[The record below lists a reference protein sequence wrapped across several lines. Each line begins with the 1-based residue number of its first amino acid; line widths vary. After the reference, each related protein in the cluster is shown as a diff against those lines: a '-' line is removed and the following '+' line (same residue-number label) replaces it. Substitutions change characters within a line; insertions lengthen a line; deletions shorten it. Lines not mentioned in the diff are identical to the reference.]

1 MRWLVILAMLTVPAM
16 ARAPAMSDPDL
27 APWFRSLRT
36 PSDTMSCCDQSDG
49 HILKDSEIQIT
60 SDNSETL
67 ARGDLHYQISID
79 GAWVPVPNEAILQR
93 ADNPTGQ
100 YVAFWLPGTTNI
112 LCFVRPS
119 ET

>member
-36 PSDTMSCCDQSDG
+36 PSNTMSCCDQSDG
-49 HILKDSEIQIT
+49 HILKDNEIQIT